1 MRSWWGFL
9 SQKSSLRGDCK
20 LMSTALLYVCMS
32 VRVCMCVY
40 VFMCVC
46 AHSLLSL
53 LLLSPEWARRP
64 DTDGIPAG
72 CVLGPPWKSQRHSDR
87 RSICLRHQTHPQ
99 FFHPASA
106 DWYQKQEDGRDVS
119 KNQRN
124 VLQQVK
130 KSAGSI
136 CQGDCQGTWSF
147 LKKWRLL
154 VHWFRFY
161 IFTCPYDFQ
170 IKMLFEGEKH
180 FQSAVT
186 ITNKRENSAD
196 EASLSKPHC
205 KQEN

>member
-1 MRSWWGFL
+1 M
-9 SQKSSLRGDCK
+9 
-20 LMSTALLYVCMS
+20 
-32 VRVCMCVY
+32 
-40 VFMCVC
+40 
-46 AHSLLSL
+46 
-53 LLLSPEWARRP
+53 
-64 DTDGIPAG
+64 
-72 CVLGPPWKSQRHSDR
+72 
-87 RSICLRHQTHPQ
+87 
-99 FFHPASA
+99 
-106 DWYQKQEDGRDVS
+106 S

-136 CQGDCQGTWSF
+136 CQGDCQGTWSC

-154 VHWFRFY
+154 VHCFRFY

-196 EASLSKPHC
+196 EASLSKPHG